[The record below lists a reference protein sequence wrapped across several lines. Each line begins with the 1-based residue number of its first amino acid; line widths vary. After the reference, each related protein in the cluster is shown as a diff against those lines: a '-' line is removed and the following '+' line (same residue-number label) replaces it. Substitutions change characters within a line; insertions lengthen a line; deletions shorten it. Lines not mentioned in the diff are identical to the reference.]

1 MQQASLRT
9 DVRVTRS
16 SALRS
21 EMNPTLKVER
31 RLKLRRFSAVALE

>member
-1 MQQASLRT
+1 MRT

-21 EMNPTLKVER
+21 EMNPTIKVER
-31 RLKLRRFSAVALE
+31 HLELHRVVAVALE